1 MAHERMS
8 QYMPGGQFEEA
19 EARGTM
25 RAAYERAHEMVGE
38 NPAYSAL
45 ACFGMG
51 VGVGVMLT
59 MLLTSSKQAEEK
71 SWYEGYLPDRDFVRD
86 LADQVRD
93 TVTSYLKR
101 R

>member
-8 QYMPGGQFEEA
+8 QYMPGGQA
-19 EARGTM
+19 ETEPRRTM
-25 RAAYERAHEMVGE
+25 RAAYERANEVVGE

-45 ACFGMG
+45 ACFGIGMG
-51 VGVGVMLT
+51 VGIVLT
-59 MLLTSSKQAEEK
+59 MLLTSAKEEEEQ
-71 SWYEGYLPDRDFVRD
+71 SWYESYLPDREFVRD
-86 LADQVRD
+86 LADQVRN

>member
-1 MAHERMS
+1 
-8 QYMPGGQFEEA
+8 
-19 EARGTM
+19 M
-25 RAAYERAHEMVGE
+25 RTAYERANEVVGE

-45 ACFGMG
+45 ACFGIGMG
-51 VGVGVMLT
+51 VGIVLT
-59 MLLTSSKQAEEK
+59 MLLTSAKEEEEQ
-71 SWYEGYLPDRDFVRD
+71 SWYESYLPDREFVRD

>member
-8 QYMPGGQFEEA
+8 QYMAGGQEET
-19 EARGTM
+19 EPRRTM
-25 RAAYERAHEMVGE
+25 RAAYERANEVVGE

-45 ACFGMG
+45 ACFGIGMG
-51 VGVGVMLT
+51 VGIVLT
-59 MLLTSSKQAEEK
+59 MLLTSAKEEEEQ
-71 SWYEGYLPDRDFVRD
+71 SWYESYLPDREFVRD